1 MEENEQ
7 SIDLRVLWKVL
18 KDHLLPIAACAIIAA
33 VVGLVLSVAV
43 IPKQYASKAQL
54 VVKNTDDN
62 TSSTIMNIND
72 INAAQKMVATC
83 QVVFTT
89 DHVLGELQALF
100 SNYSIGELRNMI
112 VIEAV
117 NNTEILSVSVTT
129 LDPQVSM
136 DIATKLTELGMS
148 EFKSVYDNGSIKLLS
163 QPSLPQSHTFPSV
176 PMFTVVGLFLGLV
189 ISYIVFLVIEMVD
202 IKVKP
207 DDDLMQLYGIPVFAE
222 IMNFEIS
229 DKGSYKYNYYSH
241 SSSESSQKP
250 KPKTEHTTAAA
261 AEEKLSEPSTV
272 DKIGDKRKENA

>member
-18 KDHLLPIAACAIIAA
+18 KDHLLPIAACAVIAA

-43 IPKQYASKAQL
+43 IPKQYASEATM
-54 VVKNTDDN
+54 VVKNTDE
-62 TSSTIMNIND
+62 TSSSTLLNIND

-89 DHVLGELQALF
+89 NQVLSELQSSF
-100 SNYSIGELRNMI
+100 SNFSINELRDMI

-117 NNTEILSVSVTT
+117 NNTEILRVSVTT
-129 LDPQVSM
+129 GDPQTSK
-136 DIATKLTELGMS
+136 DIATKLTELAINK
-148 EFKSVYDNGSIKLLS
+148 FKSVYDNGSIQIVS
-163 QPSLPQSHTFPSV
+163 EPELPESHTFPSV
-176 PMFTVVGLFLGLV
+176 PMFVLVGLFIGLV

-202 IKVKP
+202 VKVKP

-241 SSSESSQKP
+241 SSSESSHKP
-250 KPKTEHTTAAA
+250 KPKTEQNTTA
-261 AEEKLSEPSTV
+261 AEEKLSDAPAV